1 LQEPEKFAIDKQKG
15 VPMPGFYEVCVKA
28 NFSAAHFLRDYPGDC
43 ARLHGHNWDV
53 EVFVRCE
60 KLNELGI
67 AVDFRDIKQAL
78 REALRDFDHMNLNDL
93 SVFRNQ
99 NPSSE
104 NISRILYR
112 DLSGRLNSARV
123 KVSKVHIS
131 ETPSTGA
138 FYWEE

>member
-1 LQEPEKFAIDKQKG
+1 MQ
-15 VPMPGFYEVCVKA
+15 GFYEVCVKT

-67 AVDFRDIKQAL
+67 AVDFRDIKRAL
-78 REALRDFDHMNLNDL
+78 REVLQDFDHTNLNDL

-104 NISRILYR
+104 NM
-112 DLSGRLNSARV
+112 ARV
-123 KVSKVHIS
+123 LYQALGKKIDTDKVSVSKIKVS
-131 ETPSTGA
+131 ETPNTAAS
-138 FYWEE
+138 YWEE